1 VNKKEKQE
9 KLERVIGQI
18 AKCKRCALH
27 STRTNT
33 VPGEG
38 DIHSKLMFIG
48 EAPGS
53 NEDKQGRPFVGR
65 AGSVLDELLT
75 SIQLKREDVYICN
88 ILKCRP
94 PNNRN
99 PLSDEIAAC
108 VGSLDIQIK
117 IINPKVIAT
126 LGNFATMYILN
137 KFNLET
143 QKISAVSGKVFHVQ
157 TPEGTRTII
166 PLFHPAVVT
175 YNPSKKDVLKKDF
188 QAVKSH
194 IY

>member
-1 VNKKEKQE
+1 MNKKEKQDKLE
-9 KLERVIGQI
+9 KLIGQV
-18 AKCKRCALH
+18 AKCERCGLH

-38 DIHSKLMFIG
+38 NINSKLMFIG

-75 SIQLKREDVYICN
+75 SIQLKRKDVYICN

-94 PNNRN
+94 PENRN
-99 PLSDEIAAC
+99 PLNDEISAC

-117 IINPKVIAT
+117 IIDPNVIAT
-126 LGNFATMYILN
+126 LGNFATMCILK
-137 KFNLET
+137 KFDLEP
-143 QKISAVSGKVFHVQ
+143 QKISAVSGKVFHIK
-157 TPEGTRTII
+157 TPAGPRIII

-175 YNPSKKDVLKKDF
+175 YNASKMGVLKKDF
-188 QAVKSH
+188 QVIKSQ
-194 IY
+194 I